1 MTRIDF
7 LKISALFGLTTI
19 YGNKSSRSF
28 PPKRKFHIKYQFKIT
43 NDKNKHPLELW
54 NPLPLNSSYQKVVNL
69 TFNGNYQTFQ
79 QTNQNS
85 YNANTFYAKWD
96 KSTKTNIL
104 NIDMEVETLSRNIP
118 ISLIKKASF
127 KNAIIPENEKIFLDP
142 TEHIPTKGIVKK
154 LANRITRGLIDRFDK
169 VQAIYYWCTL
179 HTFRDSQ
186 VVGCGTGDV
195 GAMILRDEVEY
206 LYNNGYYGGKCTDI
220 SSLFTS
226 LVRASGTPAREVF
239 GIRLGKSYY
248 SKALGKSKN
257 NFSDISSSQHCR
269 AEYYIPSLGWVPTDP
284 ADISK
289 LILIEKLKYTD
300 KKVRVLNDDYLHSW
314 EMNWMGFN
322 YGRDFNLYPRQ
333 KKSSLNMFGYPYAQ
347 INNKTFNF
355 YSPRDFIYKITSQ
368 ELT

>member
-7 LKISALFGLTTI
+7 LKMSALFGLTSI
-19 YGNKSSRSF
+19 YGNNISTSS
-28 PPKRKFHIKYQFKIT
+28 PLKRKFHITYKFEIA
-43 NDKNKHPLELW
+43 NDKNKYPLELW

-69 TFNGNYQTFQ
+69 TFNGNYKTFQ
-79 QTNQNS
+79 KTNKNS

-96 KSTKTNIL
+96 KSTKINTL
-104 NIDMEVETLSRNIP
+104 NMDMEVETTTRNIP
-118 ISLIKKASF
+118 ISLIKKASL
-127 KNAIIPENEKIFLDP
+127 KNEVIPKSEKLFLEG
-142 TEHIPTKGIVKK
+142 TSHIPTKGIVKK
-154 LANRITRGLIDRFDK
+154 LANRITRGLSDRFDK

-179 HTFRDSQ
+179 HTFRDPK

-195 GAMILRDEVEY
+195 GAMILQDEVEY
-206 LYNNGYYGGKCTDI
+206 LYKNGYYGGKCTDI

-226 LVRASGTPAREVF
+226 LTRASGTPAREVF
-239 GIRLGKSYY
+239 GIRLGKSHY

-257 NFSDISSSQHCR
+257 NFANISSWQHCR
-269 AEYYIPSLGWVPTDP
+269 AEYYIPSIGWIPTDP

-289 LILIEKLKYTD
+289 LILVEKLKYND
-300 KKVRVLNDDYLHSW
+300 KKVKILNDNYLHSW

-322 YGRDFNLYPRQ
+322 YGRDFDLYPKQ

-347 INNKTFNF
+347 INNKTLNF
-355 YSPRDFIYKITSQ
+355 YSPKDFKYTISSQ